1 MKNVIEFLED
11 NKVELFKVMIE
22 LDIVDED
29 DVNDGYDE
37 MDDYINLVKGS
48 YYDKDENFYEN
59 VEDVCN
65 VTEGFDVSFK
75 RKYVKDIF
83 GDAEEIMINIGGK
96 KLYGLV
102 YSC

>member
-29 DVNDGYDE
+29 DDINDIE
-37 MDDYINLVKGS
+37 LMKGC
-48 YYDKDENFYEN
+48 YYDKDENFYEG
-59 VEDVCN
+59 VDDVCN
-65 VTEGFDVSFK
+65 VTDGFDISFK
-75 RKYVKDIF
+75 RKYVKNIF
-83 GDAEEIMINIGGK
+83 GDAEEIVINIDNK
-96 KLYGLV
+96 KVYGLI

>member
-29 DVNDGYDE
+29 DDINDIE
-37 MDDYINLVKGS
+37 LMKGC

-59 VEDVCN
+59 VEEVCN
-65 VTEGFDVSFK
+65 VTDGFDISFK
-75 RKYVKDIF
+75 RKYVKNIF
-83 GDAEEIMINIGGK
+83 GDAEEIVINIGGK
-96 KLYGLV
+96 KLYGLI